1 MPGQKPCP
9 TGKVRDPHT
18 KRCRK
23 PCPPG
28 KIIDPLT
35 RRCRKP
41 SAASKKPSAAHA
53 KSTNPN
59 PAASRKPSAA
69 PNKSTNPPAAPIK
82 TSSVKSPNI
91 IYSHKQTQTIPE
103 VTVLQMNA
111 HQEKDLLTKLK
122 TSPYVTVPAWLV
134 KQGVYG
140 VIAPIRW
147 LLPGSFYIR
156 NGLRIYFIL
165 GAYWSYQDPE
175 FMKAWFRSMY
185 DLVITPYVLLVPS
198 GFRWSI
204 EQGIEQGL
212 YSADEMRIVCRDYPL
227 VKYC

>member
-1 MPGQKPCP
+1 MSTQKPCP
-9 TGKVRDPHT
+9 PGKVRNPHT

-28 KIIDPLT
+28 KFVDPLT

-41 SAASKKPSAAHA
+41 SAVSRKPSAAHT
-53 KSTNPN
+53 KSPNPN
-59 PAASRKPSAA
+59 PAAS
-69 PNKSTNPPAAPIK
+69 PAAPIK
-82 TSSVKSPNI
+82 TSAVKSTNI

-103 VTVLQMNA
+103 VTVLQMNS
-111 HQEKDLLTKLK
+111 HQEKDLLTRLK

-134 KQGVYG
+134 KKGVKG

-147 LLPGSFYIR
+147 LLPGSFYIK

-185 DLVITPYVLLVPS
+185 ELVITPYVLLVPS
-198 GFRWSI
+198 AYRASI
-204 EQGIEQGL
+204 EEGMAAGL
-212 YSADEMRIVCRDYPL
+212 YTPDEIAYVCTRHPQL
-227 VKYC
+227 KYC